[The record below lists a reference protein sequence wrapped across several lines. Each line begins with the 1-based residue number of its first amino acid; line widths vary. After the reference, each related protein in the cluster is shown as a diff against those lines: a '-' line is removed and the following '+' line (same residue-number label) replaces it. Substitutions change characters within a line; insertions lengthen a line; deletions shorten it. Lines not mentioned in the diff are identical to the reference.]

1 MAEMKGQRL
10 ARLLGGDGNVPLA
23 QQRAM
28 ERLRMGREAQTN
40 QSNLISQQR
49 AMMSG
54 PRDAVGAII
63 NPRYD
68 PIKAQAALRG
78 EPSLR
83 VTQMGQLPPQ
93 AATSALAAPA
103 GDTFG
108 GQMIMPGQGG
118 YYTDTTQQNFVPTPP
133 VRRLPPQL
141 PRVASEVGQYTPP
154 VAQMP
159 TMRQGAGG
167 YIPDETGQ
175 MRPQQTI
182 TPTMQP
188 APRVASE
195 VGQFTPPQTMTP
207 TAQRAPMIS
216 NAARSP
222 FGRAMAGGTGKS
234 SAAPPRPRATGLSGS
249 SGMTNQAA
257 Y

>member
-28 ERLRMGREAQTN
+28 ERLRMGREARAGASTN
-40 QSNLISQQR
+40 PLMPTPAI
-49 AMMSG
+49 
-54 PRDAVGAII
+54 PRQPTM
-63 NPRYD
+63 PR
-68 PIKAQAALRG
+68 
-78 EPSLR
+78 
-83 VTQMGQLPPQ
+83 
-93 AATSALAAPA
+93 A
-103 GDTFG
+103 GDSFG

-234 SAAPPRPRATGLSGS
+234 SAAPPRPRATGPSGS

>member
-10 ARLLGGDGNVPLA
+10 ARLLGGGGNVPLA

-28 ERLRMGREAQTN
+28 ERLRMGREARAGASTN
-40 QSNLISQQR
+40 PLMPTPAI
-49 AMMSG
+49 
-54 PRDAVGAII
+54 PRQPTV
-63 NPRYD
+63 PR
-68 PIKAQAALRG
+68 
-78 EPSLR
+78 
-83 VTQMGQLPPQ
+83 
-93 AATSALAAPA
+93 A
-103 GDTFG
+103 GDSFG

-159 TMRQGAGG
+159 TMQQVARG

-234 SAAPPRPRATGLSGS
+234 SAAPPRPRATGPSGS

>member
-28 ERLRMGREAQTN
+28 ERLRMGREARAGASTN
-40 QSNLISQQR
+40 PLMPTPAI
-49 AMMSG
+49 
-54 PRDAVGAII
+54 PRQPTV
-63 NPRYD
+63 PR
-68 PIKAQAALRG
+68 
-78 EPSLR
+78 
-83 VTQMGQLPPQ
+83 
-93 AATSALAAPA
+93 A
-103 GDTFG
+103 GDSFG

-159 TMRQGAGG
+159 TMRQVAGG

-234 SAAPPRPRATGLSGS
+234 SAAPPRPRATGPSGS

>member
-10 ARLLGGDGNVPLA
+10 ARLLGGGNTPLA

-28 ERLRMGREAQTN
+28 ERLRSAREA
-40 QSNLISQQR
+40 R
-49 AMMSG
+49 
-54 PRDAVGAII
+54 
-63 NPRYD
+63 
-68 PIKAQAALRG
+68 
-78 EPSLR
+78 
-83 VTQMGQLPPQ
+83 MGQQMPQ
-93 AATSALAAPA
+93 PAPRAPAAPA

-195 VGQFTPPQTMTP
+195 VGQFTPPVRQAPVMQNAGLSYFQGNREVNTATP
-207 TAQRAPMIS
+207 PSTSKIGPMIS

-234 SAAPPRPRATGLSGS
+234 SAAPPRPRATGPSGS

>member
-10 ARLLGGDGNVPLA
+10 ARLLGGGNTPLA

-28 ERLRMGREAQTN
+28 ERLRMGREARAGASTN
-40 QSNLISQQR
+40 PLMPTPAI
-49 AMMSG
+49 
-54 PRDAVGAII
+54 PRQPTM
-63 NPRYD
+63 PR
-68 PIKAQAALRG
+68 
-78 EPSLR
+78 
-83 VTQMGQLPPQ
+83 
-93 AATSALAAPA
+93 A
-103 GDTFG
+103 GDSFG

-195 VGQFTPPQTMTP
+195 VGQFTPPVRQAPVMQNAGLSYFQGNREVNTATP
-207 TAQRAPMIS
+207 PSTSKIGPMIS

-234 SAAPPRPRATGLSGS
+234 SAAPPRPRATGPSGS

>member
-10 ARLLGGDGNVPLA
+10 ARLLGGGNTPLA

-28 ERLRMGREAQTN
+28 ERLRSAREA
-40 QSNLISQQR
+40 R
-49 AMMSG
+49 
-54 PRDAVGAII
+54 
-63 NPRYD
+63 
-68 PIKAQAALRG
+68 
-78 EPSLR
+78 
-83 VTQMGQLPPQ
+83 MGQQMPQ
-93 AATSALAAPA
+93 PAPRAPAAPA

-234 SAAPPRPRATGLSGS
+234 SAAPPRPRATGPSGS

>member
-10 ARLLGGDGNVPLA
+10 ARLLGGGGNVPLA

-28 ERLRMGREAQTN
+28 ERLRMGREARAGASTN
-40 QSNLISQQR
+40 PLMPTPAI
-49 AMMSG
+49 
-54 PRDAVGAII
+54 PRQPTV
-63 NPRYD
+63 PR
-68 PIKAQAALRG
+68 
-78 EPSLR
+78 
-83 VTQMGQLPPQ
+83 
-93 AATSALAAPA
+93 A
-103 GDTFG
+103 GDSFG

-154 VAQMP
+154 VSQMP
-159 TMRQGAGG
+159 TMQQGSRG

-175 MRPQQTI
+175 VRPPQTI
-182 TPTMQP
+182 TPTMQQSP
-188 APRVASE
+188 GGYISDETNQVR
-195 VGQFTPPQTMTP
+195 PPQAMTP
-207 TAQRAPMIS
+207 TAQRSPMIS

-222 FGRAMAGGTGKS
+222 FGRAMGGTGKS
-234 SAAPPRPRATGLSGS
+234 NAAPPRPRASAPSGS
-249 SGMTNQAA
+249 LGMANQAA